1 MLKKMLTPIVM
12 GMAFMG
18 MVATVNV
25 AAADEDVD
33 LMQVLVDEMSMI
45 TIPPAN
51 CVQCALNVK
60 KAIGFVANMNDMCNA
75 LEQDLEE
82 TRSYCKTQ
90 SATPNTPFKAK
101 CDALTDGFYSQ
112 QLADRQSCRD
122 LLGSMVTTRN
132 NVEHACYGAPL
143 YCGNIAGFP
152 EIYWP

>member
-18 MVATVNV
+18 MAATVNV
-25 AAADEDVD
+25 AIAEDVVD
-33 LMQVLVDEMSMI
+33 SMQVLVDEMSMI
-45 TIPPAN
+45 TIPPAT
-51 CVQCALNVK
+51 CEQCALNVK
-60 KAIGFVANMNDMCNA
+60 KAIGFVASMNDMCNA

-143 YCGNIAGFP
+143 YCGNIPGFP
-152 EIYWP
+152 GIYW